1 MLLQKGSKRKDG
13 GNAVAAGQPVQKK
26 LKFGESKAADVKPQ
40 EEEEDESAEAAE
52 TAEPTQYEFYQDDTY
67 YQPDMRESWLWD
79 HFRL

>member
-40 EEEEDESAEAAE
+40 EEEEDES
-52 TAEPTQYEFYQDDTY
+52 PPKQRRPQ
-67 YQPDMRESWLWD
+67 S
-79 HFRL
+79 RLSTSSTRTTRITSLT